1 MQGGWV
7 GGWVNATPVL
17 FVLMELHAVH
27 YWVVALQCKCSALC
41 KVDGHG
47 ASPVRPRGT
56 ACSVL
61 RIVCVQHGLQSLQS
75 CHTVNIKGPPYLIS
89 CVGWMKVVPVLSI
102 LKAFTR
108 PLLPVSSFLVAAGV
122 CAFAPGWPAMLLVR
136 VCSTHELLHFSTP
149 FSAVKSCGAR
159 LCAEEPTDAGGVC

>member
-1 MQGGWV
+1 VQGGWV

-108 PLLPVSSFLVAAGV
+108 PQLLGGGRRVCV
-122 CAFAPGWPAMLLVR
+122 CARVACHVAGACLLNAWAVALQYTFQ
-136 VCSTHELLHFSTP
+136 CS
-149 FSAVKSCGAR
+149 
-159 LCAEEPTDAGGVC
+159 